1 MSNFHQHLVLRSLN
15 SPPILNL
22 IYNYDENGVLRKQN
36 QDLNE
41 TVLDKNQELAFPSAN
56 MTLLW
61 YLRNNG
67 SIEMENLVDLQDV
80 FSGKKMLIDFSAILC
95 NTKKFFPKNYYI

>member
-1 MSNFHQHLVLRSLN
+1 MRLLVYEYYFHKHFILRSLN

-41 TVLDKNQELAFPSAN
+41 TFLDKNHELAFPSAN
-56 MTLLW
+56 MTLHW
-61 YLRNNG
+61 YLRSNG
-67 SIEMENLVDLQDV
+67 SIEMENLLALEDV
-80 FSGKKMLIDFSAILC
+80 FSGKKMFIDFSM
-95 NTKKFFPKNYYI
+95 

>member
-1 MSNFHQHLVLRSLN
+1 MSYFHKHFILRSLN

-41 TVLDKNQELAFPSAN
+41 TVLDRTQELAFPSAN

-67 SIEMENLVDLQDV
+67 SIEMENLVTLKDV
-80 FSGKKMLIDFSAILC
+80 FSGKKMLIDF
-95 NTKKFFPKNYYI
+95 NT

>member
-1 MSNFHQHLVLRSLN
+1 MPNFHQHLVLRSLN

-80 FSGKKMLIDFSAILC
+80 FSGKKMLIDFS
-95 NTKKFFPKNYYI
+95 T

>member
-1 MSNFHQHLVLRSLN
+1 MN

-41 TVLDKNQELAFPSAN
+41 TFLDKNHELAFPSVN

-67 SIEMENLVDLQDV
+67 SIEMENLVTLKDV
-80 FSGKKMLIDFSAILC
+80 FSGKKMLIDFIRSVILTPALKC
-95 NTKKFFPKNYYI
+95 FVQKIAAFNTF

>member
-1 MSNFHQHLVLRSLN
+1 MSYFHKHFILRSFN

-36 QDLNE
+36 QELNE

-61 YLRNNG
+61 YSRNNG
-67 SIEMENLVDLQDV
+67 SIDMDNLVALQDV
-80 FSGKKMLIDFSAILC
+80 FSGKKMFIDFS
-95 NTKKFFPKNYYI
+95 T